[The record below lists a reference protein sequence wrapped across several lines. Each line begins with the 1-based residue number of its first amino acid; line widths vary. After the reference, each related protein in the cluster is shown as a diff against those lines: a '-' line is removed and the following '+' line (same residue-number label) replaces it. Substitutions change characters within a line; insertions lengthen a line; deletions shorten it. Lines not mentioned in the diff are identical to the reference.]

1 MVRFFFSLCLS
12 LLTVVSLFAQSDI
25 RKQINEIKL
34 DESFIKTEANDEQED
49 AAFKSAAL
57 NLIYNYNSERLGK
70 NLDTLSIEVLKP
82 ALKSLVYARGEIKR
96 VLVFIEVAVA
106 DSLSDTH
113 EKENAAV
120 AETKK
125 EEIPVMNVGHIS
137 SYNEILLLLCDIE
150 MVDEAVKL
158 ILSQKDEGKISE
170 FGQLK
175 SITDIPQDAYLI
187 IYDRQRSVRAILAPQ
202 GTGYHNIKRDCDDAI
217 TNYSGSGAIW
227 FR

>member
-1 MVRFFFSLCLS
+1 MKYFLLICLS
-12 LLTVVSLFAQSDI
+12 LLTTTSLFAQGDI

-34 DESFIKTEANDEQED
+34 DESFIKAEANDEQED
-49 AAFKSAAL
+49 EAFRSAAL
-57 NLIYNYNSERLGK
+57 NLIYNYNSERQVK

-106 DSLSDTH
+106 DSLSDVR
-113 EKENAAV
+113 EKEHVTV
-120 AETKK
+120 AEKV
-125 EEIPVMNVGHIS
+125 EIPMMNEERV
-137 SYNEILLLLCDIE
+137 SYNEFLLLLCDIE

-158 ILSQKDEGKISE
+158 ILSQKEEGKISE

-175 SITDIPQDAYLI
+175 SVTDIPNDAYLI
-187 IYDRQRSVRAILAPQ
+187 VYDRQRSVRALLAPQ
-202 GTGYHNIKRDCDDAI
+202 GSVYHNIKRDCDDAI
-217 TNYSGSGAIW
+217 TNYSGCGAIW